1 MAKRNRRNCLCSIV
15 LGMLMLLQLVNP
27 LEIQATP
34 STGESANLVVLV
46 RFQGDTTGNE
56 NTGYNTPYT
65 SQIAGAP
72 STYWGLLQR
81 RFNGESDKFA
91 IGSFREYLSKVSGG
105 QHKVESVFPQTVQN
119 ENVEYITLDGNIA
132 NYHGANEISMVAEI
146 AQKLSAKYPNYD
158 GSVLDQNGD
167 GAIDNMMILAS
178 VPSSGQFT
186 PHTTNAGNGYTFAGK
201 TIGYY
206 NVLETCTSVTSAG
219 TFWDS
224 FDVPTAA
231 HEYVHTFGVPD
242 YYRTTGMS
250 GTPVG
255 MWDLMA
261 GSLGRPALLATT
273 RENIGWTNV
282 PTKAATN
289 ATYTLYDMDSA
300 YADGSKQQAY
310 KFYTP
315 FSSSEY
321 FVVEYRQSG
330 NKYTAELDQTNLQA
344 DGLLVYRVN
353 PTYAATGNLQGNDY
367 IYVCRPGDTGL
378 TSSAGEI
385 ANAQVGMSAYKATR
399 QSIGTQDLTKTIAD
413 DAICYSDGQNSG
425 IEIHVVSQDEHSI
438 TFDISFPEYETMELW
453 ESVTSAN
460 GTTPFSELAAKGVQ
474 TVVDGQNLYVLATNT
489 NTASVLKYDGKNW
502 INLGKCME
510 NTTSAS
516 AMAVCDGKVYVL
528 VSDYQNNQT
537 ILKQY
542 ANGTWK
548 TIATIGGYASNSP
561 TLGVVNQQLYTLV
574 AKNEKNPKLQVLQ
587 NGSWQDVGTELDV
600 SYVVNPVIFAYNGK
614 PAFACG
620 DFTKKVTSAWVWE
633 QNGWTNLVKDT
644 SGYAKKLNVA
654 SALGNVYLLAND
666 STSSAKLYI
675 IDCAHNTCTTKILSS
690 VGNNL
695 LDLGMTVGQEKI
707 YIASVV
713 ADGKAYVYTAALSDV
728 TALSQLG
735 STVYSPVIDLALERM
750 NGKIYCAVTPQT
762 DGAMDVRSYDAIDGE
777 NPSQPESKPEPEPEP
792 EPKPEPTPIPQP
804 ETKPISR
811 PYTAYYNGID
821 YSGVFDPYYYAD
833 RYGDLKR
840 AYGYD
845 NAQLLYHFV
854 NYGMNEG
861 RQAKASFDVNSYRLQ
876 YGDLRR
882 AYGGNLRA
890 YYMHYIQYGIHEG
903 RKGTGCTTLQN
914 GLTVWNGV
922 DYAAVYNYNDYVK
935 YNADIYRGYGYDD
948 QAALYHFIT
957 YGMSEGRRA
966 KTTFDVNSYR
976 LQYSDLRGAY
986 GMNLVAYYMH
996 YIKYGVFEG
1005 RKGTGCTMLQG
1016 ATTIYNGVDY
1026 GSVYDF
1032 AYYVRNN
1039 PDIYKGYGNDENAVL
1054 CHFVNHGIYEGRV
1067 AKDSFVVDN
1076 YKRRYKDLQRA
1087 YGNHLEQYYIH
1098 YINWG
1103 CAEGR
1108 KGN

>member
-1 MAKRNRRNCLCSIV
+1 MAKKNRWNCLRSMV
-15 LGMLMLLQLVNP
+15 LGLVLLLQLVNP
-27 LEIQATP
+27 LEIQAAP
-34 STGESANLVVLV
+34 STGKSTNLVVLV
-46 RFQGDTTGNE
+46 RFQGDAIGDE

-81 RFNGESDKFA
+81 RFNGENDKFA

-105 QHKVESVFPQTVQN
+105 QHKVESVFPQTTQN

-132 NYHGANEISMVAEI
+132 DYQGANEISMVAEI

-186 PHTTNAGNGYTFAGK
+186 PHTANAGNGYAFAGK

-231 HEYVHTFGVPD
+231 HEYVHTFGIPD

-399 QSIGTQDLTKTIAD
+399 QSVGTKDLTKTIAD

-438 TFDISFPEYETMELW
+438 TFDISFPEYEIMNLW

-460 GTTPFSELAAKGVQ
+460 GTKPFSEVAAKGVQ

-502 INLGKCME
+502 TNFGKCME
-510 NTTSAS
+510 NTASAS

-542 ANGTWK
+542 VNGRWK
-548 TIATIGGYASNSP
+548 TKATTGGYASNSP

-600 SYVVNPVIFAYNGK
+600 SYVVNPLIFAYNSK
-614 PAFACG
+614 PAIACG

-644 SGYAKKLNVA
+644 CGYAKKLNVA
-654 SALGNVYLLAND
+654 SASGNVYLLAND

-675 IDCAHNTCTTKILSS
+675 IDCNDNTCATKTLSS

-707 YIASVV
+707 YIASVA
-713 ADGKAYVYTAALSDV
+713 ADGKVYVYTAALSDV

-735 STVYSPVIDLALERM
+735 STVYSPAISLALERM

-777 NPSQPESKPEPEPEP
+777 NPSQPEPKP

-833 RYGDLKR
+833 RYGDLKQV
-840 AYGYD
+840 YGYD

-890 YYMHYIQYGIHEG
+890 YYMHYIQYGMHEG
-903 RKGTGCTTLQN
+903 RKGTGCTILQN
-914 GLTVWNGV
+914 GLTVWNGIN
-922 DYAAVYNYNDYVK
+922 YAPVYDYNDYIR
-935 YNADIYRGYGYDD
+935 YNPDVHQVYGNDD
-948 QAALYHFIT
+948 QAVLLHFINC
-957 YGMSEGRRA
+957 GMSEGRRA

-986 GMNLVAYYMH
+986 GMNLAAYYMH
-996 YIKYGVFEG
+996 YIKYGVLEG

-1026 GSVYDF
+1026 GRVYDY
-1032 AYYVRNN
+1032 AYYVSNN
-1039 PDIYKGYGNDENAVL
+1039 SDVYQTYGNDDQAIL
-1054 CHFVNHGIYEGRV
+1054 AHFVNYGMSEGRI
-1067 AKDSFVVDN
+1067 AKTTFVVKK
-1076 YKRRYKDLQRA
+1076 YKARYKDLQQA
-1087 YGNHLEQYYIH
+1087 YGNQQKQYYLH

-1103 CAEGR
+1103 YAEGR

>member
-1 MAKRNRRNCLCSIV
+1 MAKKNRWNCLRSMV
-15 LGMLMLLQLVNP
+15 LGLVLLLQLVNP
-27 LEIQATP
+27 LEIQAAP
-34 STGESANLVVLV
+34 STGKSTNLVVLV
-46 RFQGDTTGNE
+46 RFQGDAIGDE

-81 RFNGESDKFA
+81 RFNGENDKFA

-105 QHKVESVFPQTVQN
+105 QHKVESVFPQTTQN

-132 NYHGANEISMVAEI
+132 DYQGANEISMVAEI

-186 PHTTNAGNGYTFAGK
+186 PHTANAGNGYAFAGK

-231 HEYVHTFGVPD
+231 HEYVHTFGIPD
-242 YYRTTGMS
+242 YYRTAGMS

-344 DGLLVYRVN
+344 DGLIVYRVN
-353 PTYAATGNLQGNDY
+353 PTYAATGNLQGDDY

-399 QSIGTQDLTKTIAD
+399 QSIGTKDLTKTIAD

-425 IEIHVVSQDEHSI
+425 IEIHVVSQNEHSI
-438 TFDISFPEYETMELW
+438 TFAISFPEYEIMNLW
-453 ESVTSAN
+453 ETVTSAN
-460 GTTPFSELAAKGVQ
+460 GTKPFSEVAAKGVQ

-502 INLGKCME
+502 TNFGKCME
-510 NTTSAS
+510 NTASAS

-542 ANGTWK
+542 VNGRWK
-548 TIATIGGYASNSP
+548 TKATTGGYASNSP

-600 SYVVNPVIFAYNGK
+600 SYVVNPLIFAYNSK
-614 PAFACG
+614 PAIACG

-644 SGYAKKLNVA
+644 CGYAKKLNVA
-654 SALGNVYLLAND
+654 SASGNVYLLAND

-675 IDCAHNTCTTKILSS
+675 IDCNDNTCATKTLSS

-707 YIASVV
+707 YIASVA

-735 STVYSPVIDLALERM
+735 STVYSPAISLALERM

-777 NPSQPESKPEPEPEP
+777 NPSQPEPKP

-833 RYGDLKR
+833 RYGDLKQV
-840 AYGYD
+840 YGYD

-890 YYMHYIQYGIHEG
+890 YYMHYIQYGMHEG
-903 RKGTGCTTLQN
+903 RKGTGCTILQN
-914 GLTVWNGV
+914 GLTVWNGIN
-922 DYAAVYNYNDYVK
+922 YAPVYDYNDYIR
-935 YNADIYRGYGYDD
+935 YNPDVHQVYGNDD
-948 QAALYHFIT
+948 QAVLLHFINC
-957 YGMSEGRRA
+957 GMSEGRRA

-986 GMNLVAYYMH
+986 GMNLAAYYMH
-996 YIKYGVFEG
+996 YIKYGVLEG

-1026 GSVYDF
+1026 GRVYDY
-1032 AYYVRNN
+1032 AYYVSNN
-1039 PDIYKGYGNDENAVL
+1039 SDVYQTYGNDDQAIL
-1054 CHFVNHGIYEGRV
+1054 AHFVNYGMSEGRI
-1067 AKDSFVVDN
+1067 AKTTFVVKK
-1076 YKRRYKDLQRA
+1076 YKARYKDLQQA
-1087 YGNHLEQYYIH
+1087 YGNQQKQYYLH

-1103 CAEGR
+1103 YAEGR